1 MKGSEISPVSA
12 RERRS
17 MGILSGFIE
26 NTAAEL
32 HAQGIPVGPD
42 GRINMLAYKALYPEA
57 GQDFAHTMEGQSN
70 AEALRKEKEGDKGER
85 LEILACALLQKYLGP
100 KFIVARSAPFDD
112 KRNGVDTIVF
122 ERETGNLV
130 CAFDEVS
137 ETFGEIYQKKLDAVQ
152 ERNLAGGATL
162 KYGLRLEKQDGKT
175 TIVPDGIDHVPLFYV
190 ALPEGL
196 TEKGIR
202 EFTPSLSEHPDFEK
216 KLFEYFIAA
225 IGLQVKNLE
234 LYSDSGRLN
243 PDLKKRLR
251 DFGKVVNLLKQR

>member
-1 MKGSEISPVSA
+1 MRGSEVPPVSA

-17 MGILSGFIE
+17 VGILSGFIE

-32 HAQGIPVGPD
+32 RAQEIPVGPD

-57 GQDFAHTMEGQSN
+57 EQEFAHTREGQSN
-70 AEALRKEKEGDKGER
+70 AEVLRKEKEEDRGER

-100 KFIVARSAPFDD
+100 KFIVVRSAPFDD
-112 KRNGVDTIVF
+112 KENGVDTIIF
-122 ERETGNLV
+122 ERETGSLV

-137 ETFGEIYQKKLDAVQ
+137 ETFGERYQKKLDLVQ

-162 KYGLRLEKQDGKT
+162 KYGLRLEKQDGET
-175 TIVPDGIDHVPLFYV
+175 TIVPDGIAHVPLFYV

-196 TEKGIR
+196 IEKGIR

-225 IGLQVKNLE
+225 IELQVKNLE
-234 LYSDSGRLN
+234 LYNDSGRLN
-243 PDLKKRLR
+243 PDLKKRLQ
-251 DFGKVVNLLKQR
+251 DFGKVVESLKRK